1 MDTNVIWTLA
11 TIGGPVVL
19 ILVMGY
25 AVLRRRR
32 LTPTERSDQIKGTE
46 RGYKKPEKNA

>member
-19 ILVMGY
+19 ALALAY
-25 AVLRRRR
+25 AILRRRR
-32 LTPTERSDQIKGTE
+32 LTPTERSAQIKGTE
-46 RGYKKPEKNA
+46 SGYKEPEKNA